1 MSINIIFM
9 LFCSFLLFAAI
20 DGTFDFTL
28 EEEEEEHGIISKRRG
43 PSLPQERRGNGT
55 IDRCVQILV
64 DNRAPYCN
72 LTELAGEMLKI
83 LIPLLSDDHFDHL
96 NTAYSTLCSPEC
108 LVAFDAY
115 FDCRNLSLA
124 RRKYWKNYLLKGRCG
139 QEENGDYCA
148 VVLLKSYKHN
158 IAAYKQLLN
167 STCPFST
174 SEGGILC
181 QDASEECLNGLS
193 TFTERMGCCAEP
205 YLGANVYTC
214 PGISVKE
221 PCAGIQ
227 EATTSSGVG
236 AMAHS
241 AAVAIFM
248 IIGLLFM

>member
-9 LFCSFLLFAAI
+9 LCCSFLLFAAI

-28 EEEEEEHGIISKRRG
+28 EEEEEEHGMISKRR
-43 PSLPQERRGNGT
+43 PYLPQERRGNRT
-55 IDRCVQILV
+55 TDKCVQVLV
-64 DNRAPYCN
+64 DNLAPYCN

-83 LIPLLSDDHFDHL
+83 PIPLLSDDHFDHL
-96 NTAYSTLCSPEC
+96 NTAYSTLCSPGC
-108 LVAFDAY
+108 LVAFDPY
-115 FDCRNLSLA
+115 FDCRNLSLTT
-124 RRKYWKNYLLKGRCG
+124 RNYWKNYLLKGRCG

-158 IAAYKQLLN
+158 IEAYKQLLN
-167 STCPFST
+167 STCPFSI

-181 QDASEECLNGLS
+181 QNASEECFNGLS

-227 EATTSSGVG
+227 ETTTSSGVG